1 MGEER
6 STANTRKRLM
16 TLRKIQKTE
25 KADAEIDLREKAI
38 AKDDLVKAN
47 EDLEQVQQAAQNKE
61 NNPKAAMAK

>member
-1 MGEER
+1 
-6 STANTRKRLM
+6 M